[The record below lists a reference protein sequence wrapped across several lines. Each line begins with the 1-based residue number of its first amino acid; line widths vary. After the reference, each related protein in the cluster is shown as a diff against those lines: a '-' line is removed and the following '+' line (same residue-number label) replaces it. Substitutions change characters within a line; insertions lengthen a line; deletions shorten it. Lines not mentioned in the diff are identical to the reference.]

1 MDNGKMELLAQ
12 MAEKLGTTTEYLWT
26 VLLKQATIVAYGN
39 LACFFLALCIIWAAY
54 KFVLRKTTES
64 HATDEDGDSVIGAEW
79 SGENAAWAWAVF
91 FLLFLCTVGLVV
103 PPLFS
108 EAFTAFLNPEYWAL
122 QKIAT
127 LVK

>member
-12 MAEKLGTTTEYLWT
+12 MAEKLG
-26 VLLKQATIVAYGN
+26 
-39 LACFFLALCIIWAAY
+39 
-54 KFVLRKTTES
+54 
-64 HATDEDGDSVIGAEW
+64 
-79 SGENAAWAWAVF
+79 
-91 FLLFLCTVGLVV
+91 VV